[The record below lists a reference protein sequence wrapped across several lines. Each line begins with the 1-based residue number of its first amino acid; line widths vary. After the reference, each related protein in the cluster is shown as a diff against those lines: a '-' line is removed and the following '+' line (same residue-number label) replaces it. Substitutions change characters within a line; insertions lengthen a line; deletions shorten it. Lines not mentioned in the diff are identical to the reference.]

1 MVKVYF
7 YDGRYKKV
15 TVCTFLKWL
24 KKCNLVID
32 EKRNIYY
39 DGEYIGYYVNLSNN
53 NFGVLDC
60 ILCLVLLALLIL
72 VLMKG
77 GVIL

>member
-7 YDGRYKKV
+7 DDGSRKKV
-15 TVCTFLKWL
+15 PVCTFLKWL
-24 KKCNLVID
+24 EKCNLVID

-39 DGEYIGYYVNLSNN
+39 GSVCIGYYVNLSN

-60 ILCLVLLALLIL
+60 ILCLVLLVLIIL
-72 VLMKG
+72 ALMKG

>member
-7 YDGRYKKV
+7 DDGSHKKV

-24 KKCNLVID
+24 EKGNLEID

-39 DGEYIGYYVNLSNN
+39 GGVCIGYYVNLSN

-60 ILCLVLLALLIL
+60 ILCLVLLTLIIL
-72 VLMKG
+72 VLVKG